1 MTGKRNR
8 GRIADAPFFRTISPP
23 QAGEKRSERTRSHRM
38 KFCVQKGLGESP
50 TSSARSR
57 MAILG
62 HCLPRLSRNGITFFF
77 SKKNKA
83 GEEFVKFT
91 HRLNSFQI
99 SRIVRLVL
107 SWFPAYGAR
116 GFHAFLTGS
125 CNTASSSDRLPRLPG
140 KHPD

>member
-8 GRIADAPFFRTISPP
+8 GRTADAPVFSHFLTAAGREKAFRRNAQP
-23 QAGEKRSERTRSHRM
+23 QNEILCS
-38 KFCVQKGLGESP
+38 KGLGESP

>member
-1 MTGKRNR
+1 MRRPSPARMCRRKRPQGAQSHAER
-8 GRIADAPFFRTISPP
+8 RVRPDA
-23 QAGEKRSERTRSHRM
+23 QA
-38 KFCVQKGLGESP
+38 VGLGLGGTP
-50 TSSARSR
+50 TSEPEYPKRIFRLIA
-57 MAILG
+57 
-62 HCLPRLSRNGITFFF
+62 CLRLSRNGITFFF
-77 SKKNKA
+77 SKKNKT

-125 CNTASSSDRLPRLPG
+125 CNTASSSDRLPHLPG